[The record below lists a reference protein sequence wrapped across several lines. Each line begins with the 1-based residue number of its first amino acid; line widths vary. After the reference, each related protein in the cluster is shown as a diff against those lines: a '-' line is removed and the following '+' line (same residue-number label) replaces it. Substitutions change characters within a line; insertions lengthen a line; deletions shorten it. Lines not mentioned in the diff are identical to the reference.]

1 VNPRRSKPVSG
12 PDGTVY
18 PSHAAAARA
27 LGVHNSTIRWHIDRY
42 GDLSMIG
49 ASQVRCIWRGVE
61 YPTLTALA
69 KVSDRTVQTIVHH
82 LNKYG
87 NLDRL
92 GVGKIGAI
100 GNRSKSKPVRVGPYE
115 WPSRTAL
122 AEEMGVS
129 RSAVSRWLGG
139 RAGQPIPE
147 QLMAHAMR
155 KAADADTAAQRRE
168 LMS

>member
-115 WPSRTAL
+115 
-122 AEEMGVS
+122 S
-129 RSAVSRWLGG
+129 RSAVSRWLGW